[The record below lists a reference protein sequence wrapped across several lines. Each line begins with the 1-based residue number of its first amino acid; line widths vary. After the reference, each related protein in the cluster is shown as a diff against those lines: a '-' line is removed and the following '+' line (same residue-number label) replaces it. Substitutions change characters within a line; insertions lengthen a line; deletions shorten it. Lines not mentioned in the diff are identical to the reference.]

1 MFIFDQAK
9 KKIPLTSKL
18 YLFRVI
24 PITIILYRYLM
35 VCHVDFCL
43 QKGEKRIC
51 QTLIKTSVALPTMV
65 AFLSMFYLDN
75 LRGSLICNGR
85 EEMFRFKTDNLF
97 DEVFYG
103 GVFILLPLY
112 HPFRVFSIILGRII
126 NPTFNF
132 G

>member
-1 MFIFDQAK
+1 MFIFNQGSYQS
-9 KKIPLTSKL
+9 PLKSKS

-24 PITIILYRYLM
+24 PLTIILYRYLM

-51 QTLIKTSVALPTMV
+51 QTLMKFSVALPTMV
-65 AFLSMFYLDN
+65 AFLSLFYLDN

-85 EEMFRFKTDNLF
+85 EEMFRFKTDNFF

-112 HPFRVFSIILGRII
+112 HPFRVFSITLGRIFI
-126 NPTFNF
+126 ALS
-132 G
+132 